1 MARFERIP
9 GKRAEALDCVI
20 YPMAAW
26 LLVGVAVDRREAE
39 LASVTGQKK
48 SPIVVKLKWLHGV

>member
-1 MARFERIP
+1 MAQFERLP

-20 YPMAAW
+20 YAMAARR
-26 LLVGVAVDRREAE
+26 LVRVAVDRRETE

-48 SPIVVKLKWLHGV
+48 SPIVVKSKWLHGV